1 MFKASGYEQW
11 LTILQ
16 GLSKICQQYNG
27 FLPAQVKLLR
37 EIYDSITVFDEKVV
51 TFTAPPASGKT
62 HVIVLFAV
70 YLSFQGYKSCIV
82 TPNGEL
88 SVDFKEE
95 FKQIIASDIA
105 IPVLSI
111 PAYRKIKD
119 TFDFVLMDEAHN
131 LRSALELDSKL
142 LKSFHF
148 KEGDGFYETLIPP
161 AISKKYNSRELNIE
175 TASDVLKKLC
185 DTDAYIDAKPILKT
199 LTQWRCY
206 CVSYGDM
213 CVLKFLQVDPKKR
226 NIIPKGRLFLFS
238 ATRLTEEELGFYCNI
253 PKDFIKTLGE
263 GQSVFTPKTN
273 VSYGY
278 IACETEDEK
287 IKVSLDLLQENTVTT
302 LILLN
307 NKSNC
312 EIWASE
318 FNKKYS
324 NRVISIESGLKHSQ
338 RISAYKKFLEKEGN
352 ILITSSNVFWE
363 GITIKQLKLL
373 LIPNIPFP
381 QPTMLE
387 LTEGKSPEYQKIAE
401 RRLIQGIGR
410 VGRVAKSKG
419 VCLLFFKPPK
429 SFGYFVK
436 VPTSEINNFV
446 AKNTN

>member
-1 MFKASGYEQW
+1 MSKTLDYEQW
-11 LTILQ
+11 LSNLR

-27 FLPAQVKLLR
+27 FLPAQLKLLR
-37 EIYDSITVFDEKVV
+37 EIYDSITVFNEKVV

-62 HVIVLFAV
+62 HVIVLSAV
-70 YLSFQGYKSCIV
+70 YLSLHGYKSCIV

-95 FKQIIASDIA
+95 FKQITASDIA

-131 LRSALELDSKL
+131 LRSALELDNKL

-148 KEGDGFYETLIPP
+148 KQGDGFYETLVPQ
-161 AISKKYNSRELNIE
+161 AISKKYSTRELNIE

-185 DTDAYIDAKPILKT
+185 ETEAYVDAKQILKT

-213 CVLKFLQVDPKKR
+213 CVLKFLQADPKKR
-226 NIIPKGRLFLFS
+226 NILPKGRLFLFS
-238 ATRLTEEELGFYCNI
+238 ATRLTEDELGFYCNI
-253 PKDFIKTLGE
+253 PKDLIKTLGE
-263 GQSVFTPKTN
+263 DQSIFTPKTN

-278 IACETEDEK
+278 VVFEEAD
-287 IKVSLDLLQENTVTT
+287 KVKMSMDLLQKSVLTT

-307 NKSNC
+307 NKNNC

-318 FNKKYS
+318 FNKTFPD
-324 NRVISIESGLKHSQ
+324 RVVVIESGLKHSE
-338 RISAYKKFLEKEGN
+338 RIKAYKKFLEKEGN

-363 GITIKQLKLL
+363 GINIKQLKLL

-410 VGRVAKSKG
+410 VGRVPKSRG
-419 VCLLFFKPPK
+419 ICFLFFKPPK

-436 VPTSEINNFV
+436 IPIGDIINFV
-446 AKNTN
+446 AKHVN